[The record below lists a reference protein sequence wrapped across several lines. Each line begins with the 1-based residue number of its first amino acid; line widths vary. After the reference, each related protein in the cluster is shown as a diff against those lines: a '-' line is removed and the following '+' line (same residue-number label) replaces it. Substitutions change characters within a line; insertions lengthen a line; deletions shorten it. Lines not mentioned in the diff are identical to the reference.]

1 MAADSVVLW
10 TPTEE
15 RVAACQLTAFRIALA
30 EKHGL
35 DLPDYAALHAWSVAE
50 REEFWREVWALG
62 DVIGD
67 GSLDRALV
75 NDVMPG
81 ASWFPDT
88 SLNYAENCLRRRDD
102 AVPAIISSVEGTNR
116 RELTWG
122 QLYSQVAQLSA
133 LLRDHGVG
141 PGVRCAAYTPNVPE
155 AVVAMLAVT
164 SLGGVWSSCS
174 PDFGASAVL
183 DRLGQVEPKV
193 LFVCDAYTYKGKSFD
208 RLAEVA
214 GVLDGLSCV
223 EHCIILSPGASA
235 ASAASLASTASCSVE
250 LLDDLLQPQP
260 ESAAQEIPFERVAF
274 DAPLYIMFSSGT
286 TGVPKA
292 MIHSVGGT
300 LLQHIK
306 EHRLHTDLRADDRYA
321 TIQPFIFCFVFTLTW
336 G

>member
-1 MAADSVVLW
+1 
-10 TPTEE
+10 
-15 RVAACQLTAFRIALA
+15 
-30 EKHGL
+30 
-35 DLPDYAALHAWSVAE
+35 
-50 REEFWREVWALG
+50 
-62 DVIGD
+62 
-67 GSLDRALV
+67 V

-81 ASWFPDT
+81 ARWFPDT

-102 AVPAIISSVEGTNR
+102 VPAIISSVEGNYR
-116 RELTWG
+116 REITWG

-133 LLRDHGVG
+133 WLRDHGVG
-141 PGVRCAAYTPNVPE
+141 RGVRCAAYTPNVPE

-214 GVLDGLSCV
+214 GVLDGLNSV

-235 ASAASLASTASCSVE
+235 ASAASLASTTSCSVE
-250 LLDDLLQPQP
+250 LLDELLQPQP
-260 ESAAQEIPFERVAF
+260 ESAPQDISFERVAF

-306 EHRLHTDLRADDRYA
+306 EHRLHTDLRPDDRCA
-321 TIQPFIFCFVFTLTW
+321 TIQAIPSCFSYTSTM
-336 G
+336 GSA

>member
-1 MAADSVVLW
+1 MATADSVVLW
-10 TPTEE
+10 TPSAE
-15 RVAACQLTAFRIALA
+15 RVAACQLTAFRTTVA

-35 DLPDYAALHAWSVAE
+35 QLPDYSALHAWSVAE

-62 DVIGD
+62 DVVGD

-81 ASWFPDT
+81 ARWFPDT

-102 AVPAIISSVEGTNR
+102 VPAIISSVEGNYR
-116 RELTWG
+116 REITWG

-133 LLRDHGVG
+133 WLRDHGVG
-141 PGVRCAAYTPNVPE
+141 RGVRCAAYTPNVPE

-214 GVLDGLSCV
+214 GVLDGLNSV

-235 ASAASLASTASCSVE
+235 ASAASLASTTSCSVE
-250 LLDDLLQPQP
+250 LLDELLQPQP
-260 ESAAQEIPFERVAF
+260 ESAPQDISFERVAF

-306 EHRLHTDLRADDRYA
+306 EHRLHTDLRPDDRCA
-321 TIQPFIFCFVFTLTW
+321 TPSCFSYTSTM
-336 G
+336 GSA